1 MSVINQ
7 SLVGSDPNASGVSSS
22 VVSGA
27 TRGKGSVSFFDLL
40 AAVPEVLGGAQSG
53 GSAEA
58 KNVPKVSSSDDIAS
72 DDSLQNAQLF
82 LEVVTKRRV
91 NDNLDGDET
100 ENFVLGAGRDV
111 DTLVSELMTES
122 IHELK
127 NATSDFHRTVAFIVN
142 GIKKVLEASPVNSA
156 STELGV
162 SLALDAVTIPED
174 DALLSFSEMH
184 GEGFFS
190 SPTHLMN
197 LISALEKKVI
207 RELPNETSGDR
218 DARTVS
224 LKSMAENSFAIED
237 VSQQFLLIKVY
248 VNEAG
253 SNNVAFINAALGEGR
268 TLSSV
273 SSLLALPSTLEA
285 ASAAEGEGRTLSSI
299 SSRLALPSALEV
311 ASAVDNDTLNSN
323 THLSEGIELAVS
335 EVADTAASKSR
346 HNLTRSALLESAL
359 KNKSNSEGLSL
370 TESSSVTRETAD
382 SEISVLHSQ
391 RDISVEYTPDAKI
404 DDAET
409 NAASLD
415 IRFDAVAPKLIF
427 VALNL
432 AGEGSSPTSEVILN
446 FLQGDGIKT
455 ATSDASGV
463 VKQLYEADE
472 QAVELMK
479 PLNTDELD
487 VDNQHIKFPKMMLEK
502 DAGSWLSTEIQSD
515 TVMQKNTFPEALSRG
530 DRLVAFE
537 KMLRILKS
545 TESITSRK
553 GLADIPSNIRNMSNL
568 ITRIDQI
575 VKNSLHALSVSKTS
589 VALKATSAQYIASQF
604 SFSKGSGSIRDYFNK
619 VSGFSINEHT
629 NANIAVFELTDADSL
644 MKQSRSGSYEAEK
657 ARNVSLAIA
666 ENMGAAKLPSSLASP
681 RYASVLPQQALSL
694 NDPNFAPRLTAL
706 ALEQALN
713 ASEPIE
719 INLDPKSFGKIRVNA
734 RLDGAN
740 FEVQLSVENT
750 TTLSVMRSSEGLLS
764 HLSEQNGLR
773 LSQYN
778 VDLGAGGHSGSNQNE
793 GNQGAGD
800 NSRATSPD
808 IEKEGLIALEGD
820 EADTDG
826 LNLIA

>member
-82 LEVVTKRRV
+82 LEVVTQRRV
-91 NDNLDGDET
+91 NDNLGGDET

-190 SPTHLMN
+190 SPTHLVN

-273 SSLLALPSTLEA
+273 
-285 ASAAEGEGRTLSSI
+285 

-382 SEISVLHSQ
+382 SEISVIHSQ

-432 AGEGSSPTSEVILN
+432 AGEGSSPISEVILN